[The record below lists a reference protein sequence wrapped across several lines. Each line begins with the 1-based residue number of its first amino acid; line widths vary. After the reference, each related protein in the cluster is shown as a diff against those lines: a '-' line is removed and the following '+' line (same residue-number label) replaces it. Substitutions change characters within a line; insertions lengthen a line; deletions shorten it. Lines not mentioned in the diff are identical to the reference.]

1 MPLVRWLAMVSIA
14 LAVAA
19 CGGSDSEAPQSLGAL
34 AGDADPPRL
43 APSRTSG
50 PSLLPMK
57 TSSAA

>member
-34 AGDADPPRL
+34 AGDAHPR
-43 APSRTSG
+43 AWRPHQPAVPTCSR
-50 PSLLPMK
+50 
-57 TSSAA
+57 